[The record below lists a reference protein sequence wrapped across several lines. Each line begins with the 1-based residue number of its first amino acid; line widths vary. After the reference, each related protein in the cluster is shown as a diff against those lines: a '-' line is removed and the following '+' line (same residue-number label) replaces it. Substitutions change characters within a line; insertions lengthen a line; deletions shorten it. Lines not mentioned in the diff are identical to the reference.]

1 MWIAFF
7 FFSFFSW
14 RKPKHHNQTL
24 KQLSENKESIVKLT
38 ENGGAVVWGRDQ
50 YIWERLRQLT
60 NPDFYL
66 ALTIQSFLPAAE
78 NKTWVDL
85 VGNF

>member
-1 MWIAFF
+1 M
-7 FFSFFSW
+7 
-14 RKPKHHNQTL
+14 
-24 KQLSENKESIVKLT
+24 KLT